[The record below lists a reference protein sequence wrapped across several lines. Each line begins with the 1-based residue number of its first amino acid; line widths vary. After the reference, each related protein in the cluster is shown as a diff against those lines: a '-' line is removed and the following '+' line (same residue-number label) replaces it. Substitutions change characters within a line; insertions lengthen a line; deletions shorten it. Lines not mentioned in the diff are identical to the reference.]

1 MDGQRR
7 CPQPHA
13 LFHISLWLY
22 IGREGFGCCEMQAY
36 TCPREELLCS
46 LVSQPGS
53 LAKLDTYLKRQ
64 QEREA
69 LQHAREFLRQHSQ
82 QGQHDPFALQHTLSN
97 GSFPLGMN
105 GMAEVGMHHN
115 GVPGRADTAL
125 VACGPLGDGLRGA
138 PDLNLPPPM
147 ELDVPV
153 ALPPPQ
159 LVLKAFSSVPSLLL
173 DSHQNPSSTQPS
185 SVLPF
190 SISSAPQ
197 MTASSVRVNSG

>member
-1 MDGQRR
+1 M
-7 CPQPHA
+7 
-13 LFHISLWLY
+13 
-22 IGREGFGCCEMQAY
+22 MQAY
-36 TCPREELLCS
+36 VCPREELLSS
-46 LVSQPGS
+46 LASQAGS

-97 GSFPLGMN
+97 GSLSLGVN
-105 GMAEVGMHHN
+105 GVAEVGMHRC
-115 GVPGRADTAL
+115 GAPGRGDAAL
-125 VACGPLGDGLRGA
+125 VACGPLGNGLRGA

-159 LVLKAFSSVPSLLL
+159 LVMKLVSSVPSLL
-173 DSHQNPSSTQPS
+173 DSYQNQNPSSMQPS